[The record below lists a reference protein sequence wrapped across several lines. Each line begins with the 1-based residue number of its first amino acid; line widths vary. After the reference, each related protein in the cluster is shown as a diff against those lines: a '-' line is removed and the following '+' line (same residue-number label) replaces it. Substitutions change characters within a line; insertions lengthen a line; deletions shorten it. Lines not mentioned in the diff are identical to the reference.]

1 MSLETHELEK
11 IFQASK
17 YQRKEL
23 AQLILLSL
31 DGESG
36 GLGFYLSL
44 LLPRSLFSQHFTV
57 LYFSLV
63 FCERPKLETCRHLNM
78 SPN

>member
-36 GLGFYLSL
+36 AKSGMWNLVNQRCG
-44 LLPRSLFSQHFTV
+44 PRDG
-57 LYFSLV
+57 
-63 FCERPKLETCRHLNM
+63 E
-78 SPN
+78 

>member
-44 LLPRSLFSQHFTV
+44 LLPRSLFS
-57 LYFSLV
+57 
-63 FCERPKLETCRHLNM
+63 
-78 SPN
+78 

>member
-36 GLGFYLSL
+36 GLGFCLSL
-44 LLPRSLFSQHFTV
+44 LLPRSLFS
-57 LYFSLV
+57 
-63 FCERPKLETCRHLNM
+63 
-78 SPN
+78 